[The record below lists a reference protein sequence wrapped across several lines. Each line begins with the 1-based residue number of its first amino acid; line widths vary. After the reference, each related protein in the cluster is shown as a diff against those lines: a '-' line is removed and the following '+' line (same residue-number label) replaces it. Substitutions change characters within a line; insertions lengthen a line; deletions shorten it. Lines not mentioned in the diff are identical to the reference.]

1 MTTHNKLIKIS
12 TTLPAEVVQ
21 KLETIASQA
30 GMTIQELILSQI
42 KSAYFDNSFFKK
54 VSDTKSEND
63 VSSCCSSIEDLTEE
77 V

>member
-12 TTLPAEVVQ
+12 TTLPAEIVE
-21 KLETIASQA
+21 KLETIASQE

-42 KSAYFDNSFFKK
+42 KSAYFDDSFFSK
-54 VSDTKSEND
+54 VSDTEAEND
-63 VSSCCSSIEDLTEE
+63 VSSCCSSIESQVE